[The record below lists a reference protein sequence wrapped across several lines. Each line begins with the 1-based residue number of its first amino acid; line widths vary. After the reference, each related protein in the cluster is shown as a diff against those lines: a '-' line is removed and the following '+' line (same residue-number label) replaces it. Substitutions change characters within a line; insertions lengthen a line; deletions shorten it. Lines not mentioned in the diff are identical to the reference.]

1 MRNQHIKHDWKN
13 HLHWFCNR
21 ELNFMRI
28 VSEVINV
35 RFFFSAYKNDRK
47 KRTFI
52 FSDIYFLHRGNFK
65 VMTIYVKRKNVKF
78 LSQIWTQKFRYY
90 CLFRELFEIFMG
102 LCRNILHKKGV
113 LASKSH
119 RGRHE
124 NMWKQSGDNF
134 ERKKKF
140 YFFDDFWAQKF
151 RRNVILYPP
160 KMDFLQL

>member
-1 MRNQHIKHDWKN
+1 
-13 HLHWFCNR
+13 
-21 ELNFMRI
+21 
-28 VSEVINV
+28 
-35 RFFFSAYKNDRK
+35 
-47 KRTFI
+47 
-52 FSDIYFLHRGNFK
+52 
-65 VMTIYVKRKNVKF
+65 MTIYVKRKNVKF

-134 ERKKKF
+134 ERKKNF

-160 KMDFLQL
+160 KMDFLQLQGGVKNFWEYEDKQKFLWNLRHRAFKRTNTHVHTTSRKKVPGIFRKKRSLVYPLE